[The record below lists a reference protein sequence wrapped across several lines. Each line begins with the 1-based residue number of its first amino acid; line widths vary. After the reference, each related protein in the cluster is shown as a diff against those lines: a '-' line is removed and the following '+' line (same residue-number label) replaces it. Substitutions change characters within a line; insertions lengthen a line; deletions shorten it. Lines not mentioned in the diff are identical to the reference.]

1 VMAKAHCQIRTA
13 LWFAS
18 IGVLAMSW
26 HATGQQ
32 PTIPRAQLGSP
43 IDLPTAPPLG
53 QPLPGS
59 ALPIQPAAPT
69 LPISLPAALQL
80 ANARPI
86 DIQLAQ
92 QRLAAA
98 NAQLARAEVLWLPSI
113 LFGVDYYHHDGVL
126 QDSSGNIIS
135 NSKSTFM
142 VGTAPTAVFAT
153 TDAIFGPL
161 AARQDVRA
169 RDAGVQ
175 AARNDSLLSVAEA
188 YFNVQ
193 EARGD
198 LIGAQTVLHH
208 AEELVRR
215 TDQLA
220 PGLAPPVD
228 AVRAQAELARRK
240 QAVSAAR
247 ERWRVSSA
255 ELCRVLRLQPSAAI
269 EPIEPPYLQVS
280 LLRLDVLVDEL
291 IPVALTNRPE
301 LAQQQALVQATLQR
315 LRQEKLRPLLPSIL
329 LRGAST
335 NPAGTLAAGYFGGGI
350 NEHIGDMRLRGDW
363 DIQVLWEL
371 QNLGFGN
378 HAKVRE
384 KQAEYEFATLEVF
397 RTQDRI
403 AAEVV
408 QALAQAQEAAIRIK
422 EAETGLKLAADSMQ
436 KNLDGLSQTRRLGGD
451 VVLLVVR
458 PQEAVAAVQ
467 ALAQANNDYY
477 AAVAEYD
484 RAQFRLYRAVGQPA
498 QALAEQESPLA
509 SGEQHAK

>member
-1 VMAKAHCQIRTA
+1 MTEHV
-13 LWFAS
+13 
-18 IGVLAMSW
+18 
-26 HATGQQ
+26 TGQQ
-32 PTIPRAQLGSP
+32 AAPARATLGDPTELLSRKRQEAEPQL
-43 IDLPTAPPLG
+43 
-53 QPLPGS
+53 
-59 ALPIQPAAPT
+59 PT

-98 NAQLARAEVLWLPSI
+98 TAQLERAEVLWLPTI
-113 LFGVDYYHHDGVL
+113 YLGTDYYRHDGQL
-126 QDSSGNIIS
+126 QDVTGNVFGT
-135 NSKSTFM
+135 SKSSMM
-142 VGTAPTAVFAT
+142 VGVAPTAVFAT

-169 RDAGVQ
+169 RNASLQ
-175 AARNDSLLSVAEA
+175 ATRNDSLLFVAEA

-208 AEELVRR
+208 SEELVRR
-215 TDQLA
+215 TDKLA
-220 PGLAPPVD
+220 PGLVPPLET
-228 AVRAQAELARRK
+228 VRARADMAQRK

-247 ERWRVSSA
+247 ERWRVASA
-255 ELCRVLRLQPSAAI
+255 ELGRILRLQSSATI

-280 LLRLDVLVDEL
+280 LVRLDLPVDDL

-301 LAQQQALVQATLQR
+301 VAQQQALVQATLQR

-350 NEHIGDMRLRGDW
+350 NERIGDFSWRGDW
-363 DIQVLWEL
+363 DVQVLWEL

-378 HAKVRE
+378 QAKVRE
-384 KQAEYEFATLEVF
+384 KQAEHQQAIIEQF
-397 RTQDRI
+397 RTLDTI
-403 AAEVV
+403 AAEVI
-408 QALAQAQEAAIRIK
+408 QAYAQAQEADMRIK
-422 EAETGLKLAADSMQ
+422 EAETGLKLAAESVQ
-436 KNLDGLSQTRRLGGD
+436 QNFEGLSQTRRLGGD
-451 VVLLVVR
+451 VVLLVIR
-458 PQEAVAAVQ
+458 PQEAVAAIQ

-477 AAVAEYD
+477 AAVANYD
-484 RAQFRLYRAVGQPA
+484 RAQFRLYRALGQPA
-498 QALAEQESPLA
+498 QLLGQQGDGAGHCPN
-509 SGEQHAK
+509 